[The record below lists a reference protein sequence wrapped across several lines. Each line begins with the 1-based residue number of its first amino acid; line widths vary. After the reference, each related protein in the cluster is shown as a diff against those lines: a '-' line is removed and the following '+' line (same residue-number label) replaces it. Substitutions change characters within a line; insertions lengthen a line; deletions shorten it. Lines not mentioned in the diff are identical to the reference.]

1 MVGSWRLDGS
11 RIRINGFYDPTTLDF
26 AESAGPG
33 QYITLTADGHFESGS
48 VTHAGTGECAVSRY
62 EYHRGTV
69 VVRDSSLV
77 LYATSGRV
85 RSVAPCTLRD
95 DYEKNDAGVRTFAWR
110 AGRDEGTL
118 IVASAEMVRELPAA
132 LAAR

>member
-11 RIRINGFYDPTTLDF
+11 RIRIDGFYDPTTLDF

-48 VTHAGTGECAVSRY
+48 VTHGGTGACAVSRY

-85 RSVAPCTLRD
+85 RSIAPCHLRD
-95 DYEKNDAGVRTFAWR
+95 DYEKDDVGVRTLVWH
-110 AGRDEGTL
+110 AGADERTL
-118 IVASAEMVRELPAA
+118 IVASAELVREPAA